1 MLVPYLAE
9 LWLLSCQLQCKQVYQ
24 RQHVVLFLCIQ
35 RKNLTFLD
43 SVLNAYLL
51 CHSLSLL
58 SDDGGA
64 ESILEGAVA
73 DEHEA

>member
-1 MLVPYLAE
+1 
-9 LWLLSCQLQCKQVYQ
+9 LS
-24 RQHVVLFLCIQ
+24 
-35 RKNLTFLD
+35 FLD